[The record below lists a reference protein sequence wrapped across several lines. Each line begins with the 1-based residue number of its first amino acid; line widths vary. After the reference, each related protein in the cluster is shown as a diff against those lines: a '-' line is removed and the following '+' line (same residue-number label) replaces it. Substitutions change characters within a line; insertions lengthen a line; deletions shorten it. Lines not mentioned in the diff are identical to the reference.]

1 VIRVKLSSRGSGKD
15 LNLSQFVGNDANS
28 IDGCQFFVNSHVDEA
43 DVWFVMEQPDDD
55 DLACRVPA
63 SRVFFLTA
71 ETAFPTGYYM
81 DSPARMAYLEQFAR
95 VFTCHDVYLDT
106 VTYELPFLPWMVNAN
121 HGPSVTAPHQRDLQF
136 LQSLEVLDK
145 PQALSVFCSTQTLTP
160 THRLR
165 LRFVEQLKAHFG
177 DQLHWYGNG
186 VNPVAEKWEGLA
198 PYRYSVVLENQ
209 ASAHVITEKLMDA
222 FLALCYPIYWGAP
235 DVAEYFD
242 ARSFTTIDIKDLA
255 GSIARI
261 EALLGSDAYEQRLAA
276 IRASRDLVLTKYHL
290 YRRLARIAE
299 ESMAVAAVP
308 DDVRLNLPAEPAAV
322 GGWRGV
328 LGRFR

>member
-1 VIRVKLSSRGSGKD
+1 M
-15 LNLSQFVGNDANS
+15 
-28 IDGCQFFVNSHVDEA
+28 IDGCQFFVNTEVEGV

-55 DLACRVPA
+55 DLTCDVPA

-81 DSPARMAYLEQFAR
+81 DSPARMDYLRQFAR

-106 VTYELPFLPWMVNAN
+106 VTYALPFLPWMVNAN
-121 HGPSVTAPHQRDLQF
+121 HGPSVTAPHERDLHYLAN
-136 LQSLEVLDK
+136 LQSLDK
-145 PQALSVFCSTQTLTP
+145 PRALSVFCSTQTLTP

-165 LRFVEQLKAHFG
+165 LRFVEQLKEHFG
-177 DQLHWYGNG
+177 EQLHWYGNG

-198 PYRYSVVLENQ
+198 PYRYSLVLENQ

-235 DVAEYFD
+235 DAAAFFD
-242 ARSFTTIDIKDLA
+242 PDSFTTIDIKDLA

-261 EALLGSDAYEQRLAA
+261 EEILQQDPYEQRLPA
-276 IRASRDLVLTKYHL
+276 IRASRDRVLTDYHL
-290 YRRLARIAE
+290 YRRLARIAH
-299 ESMAVAAVP
+299 
-308 DDVRLNLPAEPAAV
+308 AAV
-322 GGWRGV
+322 GVPEAPSQVQLQLPIEPAVGGLRGM